1 MGVSDLCLRV
11 TASLPG
17 IKTELEQTL
26 LAKNNTILDCSHI
39 SKIRDQISYVSYLF
53 SQLQALCIAAAH
65 LIFTV
70 CSPIPDNCSVPE

>member
-26 LAKNNTILDCSHI
+26 LAKIT
-39 SKIRDQISYVSYLF
+39 LF
-53 SQLQALCIAAAH
+53 L
-65 LIFTV
+65 TV
-70 CSPIPDNCSVPE
+70 RT